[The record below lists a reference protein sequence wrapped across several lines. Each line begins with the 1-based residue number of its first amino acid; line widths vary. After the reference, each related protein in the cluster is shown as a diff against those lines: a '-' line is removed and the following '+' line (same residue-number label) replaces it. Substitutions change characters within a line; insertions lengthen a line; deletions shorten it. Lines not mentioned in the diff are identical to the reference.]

1 MRVTKSAGLSRSS
14 SSSSSNCRAFGFDR
28 NEVAAAAAF
37 GEHLRTPAP
46 VLVDVKVQQFG
57 NAESRSEKHRDRGV
71 VAQSLVGAAARPHA
85 HHLRRGEQ
93 AEFVGAGSGCCFSSE
108 WYCTLPL
115 PRYVENRRSEG
126 FACVHESIELS

>member
-37 GEHLRTPAP
+37 G

-71 VAQSLVGAAARPHA
+71 VAQSLVGAVARPHA

-93 AEFVGAGSGCCFSSE
+93 AEFVGAGTGCCFSSE